1 MSYVFYSCPLCG
13 KRDIHGDHEMG
24 GQDCQ
29 RSLATSVLIGCH
41 SRLSQFLTC
50 KICRCNIHQSI
61 KINCEN
67 PLNYLHTSTC
77 TICPQCLTSC
87 LLFQSSSS
95 NKNDGPKEN
104 NHAQENVENSPSRCV
119 TCKARKSIINGDNS
133 NIIVSFKKDQINYQV
148 NFCQDCWK
156 TLKGQFTNTETEQK
170 HFRMKQ
176 KSFIIFRR
184 LIKTFINGESIEEL
198 LAFAKNGLL

>member
-1 MSYVFYSCPLCG
+1 
-13 KRDIHGDHEMG
+13 MG
-24 GQDCQ
+24 
-29 RSLATSVLIGCH
+29 LATSVLIGCH

-95 NKNDGPKEN
+95 NKNDRPKEN
-104 NHAQENVENSPSRCV
+104 NHA
-119 TCKARKSIINGDNS
+119 
-133 NIIVSFKKDQINYQV
+133 QV

-176 KSFIIFRR
+176 KSFIIFKR

-198 LAFAKNGLL
+198 LAT

>member
-1 MSYVFYSCPLCG
+1 
-13 KRDIHGDHEMG
+13 
-24 GQDCQ
+24 
-29 RSLATSVLIGCH
+29 
-41 SRLSQFLTC
+41 
-50 KICRCNIHQSI
+50 
-61 KINCEN
+61 
-67 PLNYLHTSTC
+67 
-77 TICPQCLTSC
+77 

-119 TCKARKSIINGDNS
+119 TCKARKSIINDDNS

-176 KSFIIFRR
+176 KSFIIFKR

-198 LAFAKNGLL
+198 LATAKNGLL